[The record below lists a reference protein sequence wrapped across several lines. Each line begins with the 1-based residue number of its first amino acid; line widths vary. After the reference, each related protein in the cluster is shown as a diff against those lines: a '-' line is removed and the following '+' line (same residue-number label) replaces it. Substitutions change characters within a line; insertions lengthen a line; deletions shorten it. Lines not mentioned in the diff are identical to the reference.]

1 MAYEN
6 YISKSSHEVLFLLS
20 NLVYMSFGLGGGVL
34 FLKQVKL
41 MFAYITQLHMI
52 TCFNFSASV
61 FFGNTISVL
70 LSLV

>member
-20 NLVYMSFGLGGGVL
+20 NLVYMSFGLGGVVL